1 VHPNLKKMNPHQFS
15 PFAAAVANARS
26 PAEAFALYKRN
37 FSELVEYR
45 FVLASSSGL
54 APGFAVNRAF
64 SATACVRSLFNTPKV
79 LVLDAQTV
87 EDMSR
92 GEAKFL
98 IDYSISLDTQA
109 MSYLKPYLDAGS
121 ARLPSDMKEVFDFIA
136 QPEVWVDSIPYMT
149 ENIEKLTTQHAIDC
163 VYSTLKAYEVLRTLD
178 TEWLTRCGEV
188 RSMLPDSELTTLAQR
203 AVSDLLRDQDD
214 DSRRNAVRHRHRV
227 LYVELL
233 AMVAIQLRHKKLSV
247 ERRFDKFLTFCDSE
261 LATMPLRELLLARAY
276 FERGHGLRLF
286 HNVQVNARDLLSN
299 LHNMAWDLNH
309 VRQLEHNGC
318 ISPRAHTR
326 YFFSAL
332 LTFDKGLIEVMDLA
346 PLKALVHKIG
356 ESSVTPF
363 FADSAVS
370 KLYFDDESRDNFE
383 RYFTAS
389 STRSRDERRK
399 AAIAGFDKL
408 ASSLEIEVLAL
419 TRR

>member
-1 VHPNLKKMNPHQFS
+1 VNIKKMTSRQFS
-15 PFAAAVANARS
+15 PFAAEVANALT

-37 FSELVEYR
+37 LSELAEYR
-45 FVLASSSGL
+45 FVLASSSGP

-64 SATACVRSLFNTPKV
+64 SATACVRSLFNTPRV

-109 MSYLKPYLDAGS
+109 MSYLKPYLDARS
-121 ARLPSDMKEVFDFIA
+121 ARLPPDMKEVFDFIA
-136 QPEVWVDSIPYMT
+136 QPEVWVDPIPYMM
-149 ENIEKLTTQHAIDC
+149 ENLEKLTTQHAIDC

-188 RSMLPDSELTTLAQR
+188 RSMLPDSELTALAQR
-203 AVSDLLRDQDD
+203 AVSGLLRDRD
-214 DSRRNAVRHRHRV
+214 DSSRRDAVRHRHRV

-233 AMVAIQLRHKKLSV
+233 AMVAMQLRHKNLSV
-247 ERRFDKFLTFCDSE
+247 ERRFDKFLSFCDSE

-276 FERGHGLRLF
+276 FERSQSMRFF
-286 HNVQVNARDLLSN
+286 HKIQINALDVPSN
-299 LHNMAWDLNH
+299 LRNMAWDLNH
-309 VRQLEHNGC
+309 VRQLEQNGC
-318 ISPRAHTR
+318 VSPRAHTR

-332 LTFDKGLIEVMDLA
+332 LTFDKGLIEFMDLA

-363 FADSAVS
+363 FADSALS
-370 KLYFDDESRDNFE
+370 RLYFDDESRDNFE
-383 RYFTAS
+383 RYFTDS
-389 STRSRDERRK
+389 STRSRADRRK
-399 AAIAGFDKL
+399 AAIAGIDSL